1 MKKYRN
7 MQLIILFNVWR
18 EVGDEMMDEMMDEM
32 RSLPC
37 AVEDNVKQY
46 LL

>member
-7 MQLIILFNVWR
+7 IQLIILFNVWR
-18 EVGDEMMDEMMDEM
+18 EVGDEMVDEM
-32 RSLPC
+32 RSLPS
-37 AVEDNVKQY
+37 AVKENMNQY